1 MIEGGRM
8 PLEGR
13 QLTAP
18 VDLRDLLRVGLDAE
32 PGAAAVTSATDAMT
46 WRELEDASD
55 RLARNYRALGLH
67 AGDRIASLLPNR
79 ILLLVHY
86 LACFRAGLVA
96 TPLNYRYAPPEI
108 DHALE
113 VSGARAIV
121 AHAERADDMATSAH
135 AAGLLRITLE
145 ATSDDGPTLERLVS
159 DDPGPVTLEPTHRS
173 DPAAIF
179 FTSGSTGPAKGVTH
193 SLDSLG
199 WMVASA
205 ADGFELTA
213 ADTFLPGSSMSH
225 IGSFLWAL
233 ASFSVGAHVVVAR
246 TFDAG
251 EILPLLRTHR
261 PTVMA
266 MIPAALTA
274 LVRDHDVTADDFTSL
289 RVCRAGADKVS
300 LELEHEFQALSGL
313 LVDEGYGMTE
323 VGLATLNP
331 PRGPI
336 KQGSIGRPVG
346 GFAICVRDDE
356 RCECGNGT
364 VGRVW
369 IRTQS
374 QTIGYW
380 DNPEA
385 TAEILRDGWLDSG
398 DLAHADDDGYLW
410 FFGRKKQII
419 VHDGSNIS
427 PGEVEE
433 ALAEHPAVELVGVV
447 GIHDEV
453 HGENVRAYVTLEKG
467 AEAPSRADLI
477 VFCRDR
483 IGYKAPDEILFL
495 DEMPLNP
502 TGKIDRNGLKKMAED
517 HLHPHGLD

>member
-1 MIEGGRM
+1 M

-13 QLTAP
+13 PLPAP
-18 VDLRDLLRVGLDAE
+18 VDLRDLLRVGLGRAPD
-32 PGAAAVTSATDAMT
+32 AAAVVSATDQMT

-55 RLARNYRALGLH
+55 RVARNYTNLGLK
-67 AGDRIASLLPNR
+67 AGDRIASLMPNR
-79 ILLLVHY
+79 IMLLVHY
-86 LACFRAGLVA
+86 LACFRAGLVT
-96 TPLNYRYAPPEI
+96 TPLNYRYAAREI
-108 DHALE
+108 DHALD

-121 AHAERADDMATSAH
+121 AHAERTGDL
-135 AAGLLRITLE
+135 AASGRAGGLLQIGVEGSLG
-145 ATSDDGPTLERLVS
+145 DGPTLDRLVV
-159 DDPGPVTLEPTHRS
+159 DDPGPRAPSATHRS

-193 SLDSLG
+193 SLESLG

-205 ADGFELTA
+205 VDGFELTDD
-213 ADTFLPGSSMSH
+213 DTFLPGSSMSH

-233 ASFSVGAHVVVAR
+233 ASLSVGAHVVVAR

-251 EILPLLRTHR
+251 EILPLLRAHR
-261 PTVMA
+261 PTVLA

-274 LVRDHDVTADDFTSL
+274 LVRDHDVTAADFSSL

-346 GFAICVRDDE
+346 GFAICVRDEE
-356 RCECGNGT
+356 RCECGKGT

-369 IRTQS
+369 IRTRS
-374 QTIGYW
+374 RTIGYW

-385 TAEILRDGWLDSG
+385 TAEILRDGWVDSG
-398 DLAHADDDGYLW
+398 DLAHADGDGYLW

-433 ALAEHPAVELVGVV
+433 AIAEHPAVALVGVV

-453 HGENVRAYVTLEKG
+453 HGENVRAYVTIQDRVDR
-467 AEAPSRADLI
+467 PSSHELI
-477 VFCRDR
+477 EFARER
-483 IGYKAPDEILFL
+483 IGYKAPEEVVFL
-495 DEMPLNP
+495 DEMPVNP
-502 TGKIDRNGLKKMAED
+502 TGKLDRVALKAMAED
-517 HLHPHGLD
+517 HLHPHGLPT

>member
-1 MIEGGRM
+1 M

-13 QLTAP
+13 QLAAP
-18 VDLRDLLRVGLDAE
+18 VDLRDLLRVGLEAQPDAI
-32 PGAAAVTSATDAMT
+32 AMSSATDRIT
-46 WRELEDASD
+46 WRELEEATD
-55 RLARNYRALGLH
+55 RLARNYVTLGLV

-79 ILLLVHY
+79 ILLVVHY
-86 LACFRAGLVA
+86 LGCFRAGLVT
-96 TPLNYRYAPPEI
+96 TPLNYRYAAREI

-121 AHAERADDMATSAH
+121 AHAERVDDLTTSAL
-135 AAGLLRITLE
+135 AGDLLQIGLE
-145 ATSDDGPTLERLVS
+145 GRLGDGPTLEQLCV
-159 DDPGPVTLEPTHRS
+159 DDPGAVALEPTPRS

-199 WMVASA
+199 WMAASA
-205 ADGFELTA
+205 VDGFELTE

-225 IGSFLWAL
+225 VGSFLWAL
-233 ASFSVGAHVVVAR
+233 ASLSVGAHVVIAR

-251 EILPLLRTHR
+251 EILPLLRAHR
-261 PTVMA
+261 PTILA

-274 LVRDHDVTADDFTSL
+274 LVRDHGVTADDFESL
-289 RVCRAGADKVS
+289 RLCRAGADKVS

-346 GFAICVRDDE
+346 GFAICVRDEE
-356 RCECGNGT
+356 RCECRNDT

-369 IRTQS
+369 IRTRS

-380 DNPEA
+380 DDPEA
-385 TAEILRDGWLDSG
+385 TAGILRDGWLDSG
-398 DLAHADDDGYLW
+398 DLARADDDGYLW

-433 ALAEHPAVELVGVV
+433 AFAEHPAVALVGVV
-447 GIHDEV
+447 GIHDDV
-453 HGENVRAYVTLEKG
+453 HGENVRAYVTIQDD
-467 AEAPSRADLI
+467 AERPTSHELI
-477 VFCRDR
+477 AFARER
-483 IGYKAPDEILFL
+483 IGYKAPEEVVFL
-495 DEMPLNP
+495 DEMPVNP
-502 TGKIDRNGLKKMAED
+502 TGKLDRVALKALAED
-517 HLHPHGLD
+517 HLHPHGLPA

>member
-1 MIEGGRM
+1 M

-13 QLTAP
+13 SLTAP
-18 VDLRDLLRVGLDAE
+18 VDLRDLIGVGLAAE
-32 PGAAAVTSATDAMT
+32 PDAVAVVSATDQMT
-46 WRELEDASD
+46 WRELDVASD
-55 RLARNYRALGLH
+55 RLARNYVALGLEP
-67 AGDRIASLLPNR
+67 GDRIASLLPNR

-86 LACFRAGLVA
+86 LACFRAGLVC
-96 TPLNYRYAPPEI
+96 TPLNYRYAHPEI

-121 AHAERADDMATSAH
+121 AHAERADDLAATAL
-135 AAGLLRITLE
+135 APGLLQIGLEGPLGRGRTLE
-145 ATSDDGPTLERLVS
+145 QLCSDEPGDVLLT
-159 DDPGPVTLEPTHRS
+159 PGPRS
-173 DPAAIF
+173 DAAAIF

-205 ADGFELTA
+205 VDGFELTD

-225 IGSFLWAL
+225 VGSFLWAL
-233 ASFSVGAHVVVAR
+233 ASFSVGGRVVVAR

-251 EILPLLRTHR
+251 EILPLLRAHR
-261 PTVMA
+261 PTILA

-274 LVRDHDVTADDFTSL
+274 LVRDHDVTAADFSSL
-289 RVCRAGADKVS
+289 RLARAGADKVS

-313 LVDEGYGMTE
+313 LIDEGYGMTE

-369 IRTQS
+369 IRTLS

-398 DLAHADDDGYLW
+398 DLARADDDGYLW

-433 ALAEHPAVELVGVV
+433 AIAEHPAVALVGVV

-453 HGENVRAYVTLEKG
+453 HGENVRAYVTVQDGSERPTSQDVVEF
-467 AEAPSRADLI
+467 ARE
-477 VFCRDR
+477 R
-483 IGYKAPDEILFL
+483 IGYKAPEEIVFL
-495 DEMPLNP
+495 DEMPVNP
-502 TGKIDRNGLKKMAED
+502 TGKLDRVALKAMAED
-517 HLHPHGLD
+517 HLHPHGLLA

>member
-1 MIEGGRM
+1 M
-8 PLEGR
+8 PLEGPE
-13 QLTAP
+13 LTAP
-18 VDLRDLLRVGLDAE
+18 VDLSDLLRVGLHHDPDE
-32 PGAAAVTSATDAMT
+32 AAVTSATDQMT

-55 RLARNYRALGLH
+55 RLARNYVALGLA
-67 AGDRIASLLPNR
+67 AGDRVASLVPNR
-79 ILLLVHY
+79 TLLLVHY
-86 LACFRAGLVA
+86 LACFRAGLVT
-96 TPLNYRYAPPEI
+96 TPLNYRYAPREI

-121 AHAERADDMATSAH
+121 VHAERADDLAASAL
-135 AAGLLRITLE
+135 AGGLLQIALE
-145 ATSDDGPTLERLVS
+145 GALGDAPTLERLVT
-159 DDPGPVTLEPTHRS
+159 DDPGAVALVPTDRS

-205 ADGFELTA
+205 VDGFDLTD

-251 EILPLLRTHR
+251 EILPLLRAHK
-261 PTVMA
+261 PTVLA

-274 LVRDHDVTADDFTSL
+274 LVRDHDVTADDFASL

-313 LVDEGYGMTE
+313 FVDEGYGMTE

-369 IRTQS
+369 IRTRS
-374 QTIGYW
+374 QTLGYW
-380 DNPEA
+380 ENPDA
-385 TAEILRDGWLDSG
+385 TAEIMRDGWLDSG
-398 DLAHADDDGYLW
+398 DLAHADEDGYLW

-433 ALAEHPAVELVGVV
+433 ALAEHATVELVGVV

-453 HGENVRAYVTLEKG
+453 HGENVRAYVTIKEG
-467 AEAPSRADLI
+467 VERPSSHDLI
-477 VFCRDR
+477 EFARER
-483 IGYKAPDEILFL
+483 IGYKAPEEVVFL
-495 DEMPLNP
+495 DEMPVNP
-502 TGKIDRNGLKKMAED
+502 TGKLDRVALKAMAED
-517 HLHPHGLD
+517 HLHPHGLPA